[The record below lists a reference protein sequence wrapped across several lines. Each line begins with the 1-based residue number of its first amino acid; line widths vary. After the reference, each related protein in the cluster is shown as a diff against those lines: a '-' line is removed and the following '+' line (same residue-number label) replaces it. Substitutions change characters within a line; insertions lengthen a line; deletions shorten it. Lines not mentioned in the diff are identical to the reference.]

1 MNDWWQKKGRR
12 IQTYG
17 LPGERSWNWPGTEAL
32 CLWCEWSGPTLC
44 LAPMP
49 YLHYDFFPNKAN
61 LMNKQ
66 LSSLQSLP
74 PPATMSLL
82 YLLQGL
88 KFQNDRHI
96 PLGSESFLVFKQMF
110 LKSVSSYDSIKYPL
124 VMRLRRCRLSNFWTS
139 TMYQALFCALYHVW
153 SQSTLQQK
161 MLRRAT
167 KHLAEEDSTEI
178 KTQKGLNC
186 KLGDKGLKNFR
197 HFTIMPWS
205 SPAFYYFFLTS
216 IKCLLLLFPI
226 TEGRAE
232 YALHYAGYK
241 KKKKNNP
248 RQWKYVH
255 LA

>member
-1 MNDWWQKKGRR
+1 MIDGRR
-12 IQTYG
+12 KVEESRPMGCQGRG
-17 LPGERSWNWPGTEAL
+17 LGTDLGQRLSA
-32 CLWCEWSGPTLC
+32 SGVSD
-44 LAPMP
+44 LAPHSAWPPCLTYTMT
-49 YLHYDFFPNKAN
+49 FFPNKAN

-153 SQSTLQQK
+153 SQSILQQK

-205 SPAFYYFFLTS
+205 SPAFYYFSLTS

-241 KKKKNNP
+241 KKKNKNNP

>member
-1 MNDWWQKKGRR
+1 MNDWWQKKGKR

-49 YLHYDFFPNKAN
+49 YLHYDFFFSSKAN

-74 PPATMSLL
+74 PPAIMSLL

-88 KFQNDRHI
+88 KFQNYRHI

-124 VMRLRRCRLSNFWTS
+124 VMRLRRCRLSNFWIS

-167 KHLAEEDSTEI
+167 KYWLKKI
-178 KTQKGLNC
+178 PQKL
-186 KLGDKGLKNFR
+186 R
-197 HFTIMPWS
+197 H
-205 SPAFYYFFLTS
+205 
-216 IKCLLLLFPI
+216 
-226 TEGRAE
+226 
-232 YALHYAGYK
+232 K
-241 KKKKNNP
+241 K
-248 RQWKYVH
+248 
-255 LA
+255 A

>member
-1 MNDWWQKKGRR
+1 MNDWWQKKGGR

-17 LPGERSWNWPGTEAL
+17 LPGERSWNWSGTEAL
-32 CLWCEWSGPTLC
+32 CRWCEWSGPTLVWPPC
-44 LAPMP
+44 LTYTMT
-49 YLHYDFFPNKAN
+49 FFSSKAN

-88 KFQNDRHI
+88 KFQNFRYI
-96 PLGSESFLVFKQMF
+96 PLGSESFSVFKQMC

-124 VMRLRRCRLSNFWTS
+124 VMRLRRCRLGNFWTS
-139 TMYQALFCALYHVW
+139 TMYQALFCAQYHVW

-161 MLRRAT
+161 MLRWAT
-167 KHLAEEDSTEI
+167 KYWLKKI
-178 KTQKGLNC
+178 PQKLRHKRLNC
-186 KLGDKGLKNFR
+186 KLGDKGLKNFG

-205 SPAFYYFFLTS
+205 RPAFYCFSPTS

-226 TEGRAE
+226 TKGRAE
-232 YALHYAGYK
+232 YALHYEGYK
-241 KKKKNNP
+241 KITP